1 MKKTKLIIEYEY
13 DFELIGITSSAK
25 GYKLA
30 WEINRKT
37 GINLIKQPDLTVG
50 FKKAGEKTFSFYAHQ
65 TLLNRLK
72 LFKNRP
78 VDSETGK
85 YYLVPEF
92 PHFDFIILVQM
103 EDTASHETLL
113 AQLKQIPAIELA
125 AQIPLEGLKSK
136 SNFIF

>member
-1 MKKTKLIIEYEY
+1 MKKSKLVIDYAY
-13 DFELIGITSSAK
+13 DFELMGITSSAK

-30 WEINRKT
+30 WEINRKA
-37 GINLIKQPDLTVG
+37 GIRLIKQPDLMVG
-50 FKKAGEKTFSFYAHQ
+50 FKKDEEKAFSFYAHQ

-78 VDSETGK
+78 VDSDRGK

-92 PHFDFIILVQM
+92 PHFDFILLVQM
-103 EDTASHETLL
+103 EDPAHHELL
-113 AQLKQIPAIELA
+113 LKQLKEIPAIVLA
-125 AQIPLEGLKSK
+125 TTIPLDGLKSK

>member
-1 MKKTKLIIEYEY
+1 MKKSKLVIDYEY
-13 DFELIGITSSAK
+13 DFQLIGVTSSAK

-37 GINLIKQPDLTVG
+37 GINLIRQPDLTVG
-50 FKKAGEKTFSFYAHQ
+50 FKKGEEKSFSFYAHN

-103 EDTASHETLL
+103 EDIASHETLL
-113 AQLKQIPAIELA
+113 EQLKQVPSIELA
-125 AQIPLEGLKSK
+125 AFIPLEGLKSK
-136 SNFIF
+136 TNFIF